1 MQTKT
6 FAVRKM
12 QEHSLRSGFNSPRQ
26 ACAHHVRT
34 LTGSATALNGEQ
46 QPNLVIRDRLFC
58 RVMVTREN
66 VGTLPYYCRYAYHHI
81 YFGRDLRE
89 QTLPGG
95 AAPRCGC

>member
-1 MQTKT
+1 M
-6 FAVRKM
+6 
-12 QEHSLRSGFNSPRQ
+12 
-26 ACAHHVRT
+26 
-34 LTGSATALNGEQ
+34 
-46 QPNLVIRDRLFC
+46 
-58 RVMVTREN
+58 MVTREN